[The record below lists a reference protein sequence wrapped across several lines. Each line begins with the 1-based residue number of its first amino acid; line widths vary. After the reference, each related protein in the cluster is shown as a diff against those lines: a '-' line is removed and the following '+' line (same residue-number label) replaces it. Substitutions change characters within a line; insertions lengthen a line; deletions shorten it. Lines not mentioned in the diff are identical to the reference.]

1 MAELYFLVLFWYY
14 IVVSMLIVSEKNS
27 CVSVFGP
34 FLVHFTFLQS
44 VLGFMGLFGVQQ
56 KTSLYR
62 TKNKFAAFWYQK
74 HWIGLFLQV
83 AAWE

>member
-1 MAELYFLVLFWYY
+1 MVTGPEGLQTLVIFQTENSLATCKYDCKY
-14 IVVSMLIVSEKNS
+14 IVRTLLPKVQFIALDFLQSVHD

-56 KTSLYR
+56 KTSL
-62 TKNKFAAFWYQK
+62 
-74 HWIGLFLQV
+74 
-83 AAWE
+83 

>member
-34 FLVHFTFLQS
+34 FLVPKIVHFTFSQPL
-44 VLGFMGLFGVQQ
+44 LGCMGLFSVHFIA
-56 KTSLYR
+56 TSSCNL
-62 TKNKFAAFWYQK
+62 FCVVLVGAAK
-74 HWIGLFLQV
+74 KRL
-83 AAWE
+83 